1 MVDGA
6 VVWMTHRSLF
16 SWRPSPSHT
25 QVPMPGKLVWFVDW
39 QCCWPETTQ
48 KSSPQSAGSG
58 GGGEG
63 AGGGGEGEGGGGE
76 GEDGGGEGGGEG
88 DGGEG
93 GGEGGGGEGGLDG
106 GRAGGE
112 GGEGGGGEGEGDSE
126 YVCLLPAVS

>member
-48 KSSPQSAGSG
+48 KSSPQSG
-58 GGGEG
+58 GGG
-63 AGGGGEGEGGGGE
+63 GG
-76 GEDGGGEGGGEG
+76 DGGG
-88 DGGEG
+88 
-93 GGEGGGGEGGLDG
+93 L
-106 GRAGGE
+106 
-112 GGEGGGGEGEGDSE
+112 
-126 YVCLLPAVS
+126 YVLRGPQSVQSVPSLHQAAEEPGPPSSHMPFDA